1 MQMHEKAKSARD
13 FTSTGRNFCLNPVW
27 SLFIMASYRGRRS
40 LTRMRLKSSGRR
52 AITALVLESMNRIC
66 LACLGAW
73 TACWEIDRE
82 EAAIGT
88 QAEELTTNPDHKAG
102 RRAVTC
108 GSGFLL
114 SREAS
119 RSSAAI
125 SQLETQAGLTK
136 IWQVE
141 RISPQFRLNFMGS

>member
-1 MQMHEKAKSARD
+1 
-13 FTSTGRNFCLNPVW
+13 
-27 SLFIMASYRGRRS
+27 
-40 LTRMRLKSSGRR
+40 MRLKPSGHR
-52 AITALVLESMNRIC
+52 AITALVFESKNRIY

-82 EAAIGT
+82 EAAIET
-88 QAEELTTNPDHKAG
+88 QAEGPTTYPDHQAG
-102 RRAVTC
+102 RHAGTC

-119 RSSAAI
+119 RYSSAN

-136 IWQVE
+136 IWQVK
-141 RISPQFRLNFMGS
+141 RISPQFRKKGNVKMLKIE